1 MRRFLLAFLTILA
14 ASSLSAATFT
24 VTNASDSGAGSL
36 RQAILD
42 ANANAGADTIAF
54 NIVGAGVQTITLSSS
69 LPFAAITG
77 DLTVDGTTQP
87 GYAGTPLIA
96 VVCANTNVSAFAFTS
111 APGTVQGVSIGGCG
125 TAIGAGI
132 GGGLGPLIT
141 IKSSY
146 LGVGPD
152 GTTPVPNNSGISLS
166 HVTFTIG
173 GTPADRNI
181 ISGNTSYGIFIGS
194 FAGGTIQNNYVGT
207 DVTGTVA
214 RPNDVG
220 IRLLGGSGTG
230 VLIGGPE
237 GANLVSGNL
246 VQGILVEAAVDVTIR
261 SNLIGTDVNGTT
273 AIGNGGAGIQGGGP
287 GLVIGGTAPD
297 EGNLVSGNLRGMD
310 LFADGVTVQGNSV
323 GVDVSGSAPL
333 PNNGEGIKLGG
344 PGTAPNV
351 IGAAVAGGPG
361 ANHIA
366 YNVGSGIAAFGGTHD
381 TIRGNSI
388 HDNGSL
394 GIDLSGNGPTANDPL
409 DADTGPNALQNF
421 PIIQS
426 VEHLGPQGSGSTRI
440 VGKFHSVPSTTFD
453 LDFYS
458 NPACSNF
465 PRELLEGQTYLGSAQ
480 VTTDGTGDAT
490 IDETLPVVTEV
501 GARISAT
508 ATDPAGNTSEFA
520 QRIIF
525 SINPASGSG
534 AGGTAFTISGT
545 DFADPTT
552 VTVGGTP
559 ATNVTLTNDHTLQA
573 TMPAFAPGTAQDVV
587 VMTPDTTTGTL
598 IKGWV
603 ANFLDVP
610 GAHQFYAYVTKLVS
624 NGITAG
630 TGGGNYGPDL
640 PTLRQQ
646 MAVFL
651 LKAKHG
657 LCYAP
662 PPCAGTFGDVPCPST
677 FADWI
682 EALASEGISG
692 GCGSG
697 NFCPANPVRRDQMAP
712 FLLKAEHGSS
722 YTPPTCT
729 GMFSDVPC
737 PSLFADWIEQL
748 AAESITGGCGGG
760 NYCPQN
766 PATRGQMAVFLSITF
781 NLF

>member
-1 MRRFLLAFLTILA
+1 VRRLRLAFLLLLA
-14 ASSLSAATFT
+14 ASSLAAATFT
-24 VTNASDSGAGSL
+24 VTNTNDSGAGSL

-42 ANANAGADTIAF
+42 ANANSGADTIAF
-54 NIVGAGVQTITLSSS
+54 NIPGSGVQTIALSSS
-69 LPFAAITG
+69 LPLASATG
-77 DLTVDGTTQP
+77 GLTVDATTQP
-87 GYAGTPLIA
+87 DYAGTPLIA
-96 VVCANTNVSAFAFTS
+96 VACANTGVSGFNFTS
-111 APGTVQGVSIGGCG
+111 AGTVQGLSIGGCG
-125 TAIGAGI
+125 TGIIAGS
-132 GGGLGPLIT
+132 GGGPIT
-141 IKSSY
+141 VKSSY

-152 GTTPVPNNSGISLS
+152 GTTPVPNNAGISLS
-166 HVTFTIG
+166 HVEFTIG
-173 GTPADRNI
+173 GAPGDRNI
-181 ISGNTSYGIFIGS
+181 ISGNTSYGIFIGA

-207 DVTGTVA
+207 DVTGTLA
-214 RPNDVG
+214 RPNDIG
-220 IRLLGGSGTG
+220 IRMLGGSGTG
-230 VLIGGPE
+230 VLIGGPG
-237 GANLVSGNL
+237 GANLISGNL
-246 VQGILVEAAVDVTIR
+246 VQGILLEAAVDVTIQ
-261 SNLIGTDVNGTT
+261 SNLIGTDVNGT
-273 AIGNGGAGIQGGGP
+273 AALGNGSAGIQGGGP
-287 GLVIGGTAPD
+287 GLVIGGTGAG

-310 LFADGVTVQGNSV
+310 LLAEGMTVQGNSV
-323 GVDVSGSAPL
+323 GVDASGIAPL
-333 PNNGEGIKLGG
+333 PNGELGIKLGS
-344 PGTAPNV
+344 PGTAPNI
-351 IGAAVAGGPG
+351 IGAAAPGGPG

-366 YNVGSGIAAFGGTHD
+366 YNLGRGIAVVQGTHN
-381 TIRGNSI
+381 TMRGNSI
-388 HDNGSL
+388 HDNGL
-394 GIDLSGNGPTANDPL
+394 GIDLAGNGPTANDPL
-409 DADTGPNALQNF
+409 DADTGMNTLQNF

-440 VGKFHSVPSTTFD
+440 LGKFNSAPSTTFD

-458 NPACSNF
+458 NPACANF
-465 PRELLEGQTYLGSAQ
+465 PREFLEGQTYLGSSE
-480 VTTDGTGDAT
+480 VTTDGSGNAS
-490 IDETLPVVTEV
+490 IDVTLPVVTEV

-508 ATDPAGNTSEFA
+508 ATDPAGNTSEFS

-525 SINPASGSG
+525 SINPTSGSA

-552 VTVGGTP
+552 ITVGGTP
-559 ATNVTLTNDHTLQA
+559 APGVTFTDDHTLHA

-587 VMTPDTTTGTL
+587 VTTPDTTTGTL

-610 GAHQFYAYVTKLVS
+610 GGHQFYAYVTKLVS

-630 TGGGNYGPDL
+630 MGGGNYGVDQ

-651 LKAKHG
+651 LKGKHG
-657 LCYAP
+657 LCYTP

-722 YTPPTCT
+722 YTPPTCS

-748 AAESITGGCGGG
+748 FAESITGGCGGG